1 MTIVESRTFSNI
13 QVRRGLGA
21 DWTSKNPIL
30 LAGEFGLDESTSG
43 IKIGNGVQSW
53 NSLPY
58 FAGTASITAP
68 GTVELATAAE
78 TLAVADG
85 TRAVTPLSLA
95 GFLPAGMVS
104 PFAGSTAPSG
114 WLLADGTAVSRT
126 TFSSLFS
133 TIGTQYGVGDGSTT
147 FNVPD
152 MRGRSPVG
160 RDANQVEFDTLGE
173 AGGAKTHTHTGPNHS
188 HSGPSHSHSGPS
200 HTHSGPNHS
209 HTHTS
214 SVGLTSGVIRAIAP
228 GFLGGYSLQ
237 GISSVGQQT
246 SITSGGT
253 QNLEIY
259 TVTSSNAGTGQTGS
273 AGTGQTGA
281 AGTGETG
288 DSGTGATSSTSSL
301 QPYRTLNYIIKV

>member
-1 MTIVESRTFSNI
+1 LTIVENRTFSNI
-13 QVRRGLGA
+13 QVRRGLGV

-68 GTVELATAAE
+68 GTVELATSAE
-78 TLAVADG
+78 TLAVTDG

-114 WLLADGTAVSRT
+114 WLLADGAAVSRS
-126 TFSSLFS
+126 TFSSLFL
-133 TIGTQYGVGDGSTT
+133 TIGTQYGIGNGSTT
-147 FNVPD
+147 FNIPD

-160 RDANQVEFDTLGE
+160 RDANQAEFDTLGE
-173 AGGAKTHTHTGPNHS
+173 AGGAKTHTHT
-188 HSGPSHSHSGPS
+188 GPSHSHSGPS

-228 GFLGGYSLQ
+228 GFLSGYSLQ

-253 QNLEIY
+253 ENLEIY

-273 AGTGQTGA
+273 AGTGQTGS
-281 AGTGETG
+281 AGTGET
-288 DSGTGATSSTSSL
+288 STTSSL
-301 QPYRTLNYIIKV
+301 QPYRTLNYIIKA